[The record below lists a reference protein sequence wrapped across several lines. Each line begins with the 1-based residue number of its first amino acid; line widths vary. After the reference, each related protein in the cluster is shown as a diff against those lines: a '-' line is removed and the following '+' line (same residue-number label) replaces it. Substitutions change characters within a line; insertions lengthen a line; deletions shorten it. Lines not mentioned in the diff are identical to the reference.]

1 MIYTMC
7 NHMNESLIRKNVC
20 SQTFLTNRF
29 RVSFA
34 CNLEYIYTARSGVTD
49 MGLSKSFM
57 FCVGGILGIVQES
70 YGYQFPL
77 ILLGS
82 IRRSDASNDLSTF
95 SIRLFLRVSFLTRLL
110 HARTM
115 DALLKSSCLSQIILS
130 VINLHC

>member
-77 ILLGS
+77 ICSVRFVDPMRVMICPLL
-82 IRRSDASNDLSTF
+82 AF
-95 SIRLFLRVSFLTRLL
+95 VC
-110 HARTM
+110 
-115 DALLKSSCLSQIILS
+115 SC
-130 VINLHC
+130 V